1 MPSLS
6 MGASRLEVRLPERLS
21 ERLEALA
28 SSEGLTK
35 TDVFRRAIA
44 LYLLVKEREEAGAT
58 LQFVKDDQR
67 ESLVS
72 I

>member
-1 MPSLS
+1 MST
-6 MGASRLEVRLPERLS
+6 ARLEVRLPDRLS

-28 SSEGLTK
+28 FSEGLTK
-35 TDVFRRAIA
+35 TDVLRRALA
-44 LYLLVKEREEAGAT
+44 LYLLVKDREEAGAT

-67 ESLVS
+67 KTLVS